1 MKNFKKLLVT
11 LLALV
16 LMIGA
21 VSVVALAA
29 DTPAEIIAE
38 AQVLLDQAANDDEYI
53 AVRSQKMRE
62 LDKLITSNLTNI
74 RNSQEWRD
82 FQVGYKAAQNK
93 LKEDCVLEANASLDV
108 LLEKETTSA
117 EASAIYAGLTQLI
130 SPSGDGR
137 GYFDTSSDAYAALNV
152 RLKVAQ
158 VIAKLQTA
166 EDSIVAKDPLP
177 VLSVRPM
184 HG

>member
-21 VSVVALAA
+21 VSVVTLAA

-38 AQVLLDQAANDDEYI
+38 AQILLNQAANDDEYI

-62 LDKLITSNLTNI
+62 LDKLITTNMANI

-93 LKEDCVLEANASLDV
+93 LKEDCVTEANASLDA
-108 LLEKETTSA
+108 LLDKETTAA
-117 EASAIYAGLTQLI
+117 EASALYSGLSQLI
-130 SPSGDGR
+130 SLSGDGR
-137 GYFDTSSDAYAALNV
+137 GYFDTSSADYAALNV
-152 RLKVAQ
+152 RMKVAQ
-158 VIAKLQTA
+158 AMLEQG
-166 EDSIVAKDPLP
+166 IV
-177 VLSVRPM
+177 
-184 HG
+184 